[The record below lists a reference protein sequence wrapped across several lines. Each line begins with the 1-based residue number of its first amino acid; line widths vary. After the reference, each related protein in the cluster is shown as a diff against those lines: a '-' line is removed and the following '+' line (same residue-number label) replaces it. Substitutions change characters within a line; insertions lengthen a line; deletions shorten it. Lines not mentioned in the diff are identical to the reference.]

1 MATFDIVTAAG
12 NGYTKVW
19 EERHYLIGLALVPI
33 IIKFACFVTMIS
45 MDVDDNH
52 LRAALIML
60 PAYFAEG
67 WMLAH
72 WVRLITLGQ
81 RWPFRPTGD
90 DDKDMAALN
99 DRARGV
105 LSGMIIFVL
114 IQMIITA
121 LWAWV
126 TTLPVDEEALKAPTM
141 EMRLMS
147 VAVFVFM
154 LWGFRFLWFFIP
166 AAANYS
172 IKEFMKDIGHP
183 KLSLYMIAV
192 WLVCVVPGFALM
204 MGFTLPLLLSE
215 GEDIPTAVQ
224 FGSAG
229 VHVVLEA
236 VINLLAT
243 AGIAYGLKDMY
254 SSRNGK
260 TS

>member
-1 MATFDIVTAAG
+1 MASFDIVTAAG

-19 EERHYLIGLALVPI
+19 QERHYLIGLALVPI
-33 IIKFACFVTMIS
+33 IIKFICFVVMIS
-45 MDVDDNH
+45 MDVNDNH

-72 WVRLITLGQ
+72 WVRLIALDQ
-81 RWPFRPTGD
+81 RWPFRPSGD

-105 LSGMIIFVL
+105 LSGMIVFVL
-114 IQMIITA
+114 VQMLITA

-126 TTLPVDEEALKAPTM
+126 TTLPVNEEAIKTPST

-154 LWGFRFLWFFIP
+154 LWGFRFLWLFIP
-166 AAANYS
+166 AAANVPM
-172 IKEFMKDIGHP
+172 KQFLKDIAHP

-192 WLVCVVPGFALM
+192 WLICVVPGFAVM
-204 MGFTLPLLLSE
+204 MGFTLPLLLGG
-215 GEDIPTAVQ
+215 GEDIPAAVQ
-224 FGSAG
+224 FISAG

-236 VINLLAT
+236 SVSLLAT

-254 SSRNGK
+254 ASRGRK
-260 TS
+260 K